1 MAVKG
6 NDVLFPSLGVNDE
19 GNGVIAYTLAGN
31 GYFPSAAYTD
41 IFAGFALPIVHIAG
55 AGQDS
60 DDGFTGYVA
69 EGGNGVGRWGDY
81 SAAVADGDRIWFASE
96 YIPNKCTTNA
106 LPCRTSLA
114 NWGTFF
120 ATVRPFGF

>member
-1 MAVKG
+1 MGWVAWPLKG

-19 GNGVIAYTLAGN
+19 GHGVIAYTLAGD

-60 DDGFTGYVA
+60 DDGFTGYVV
-69 EGGNGVGRWGDY
+69 EGGN
-81 SAAVADGDRIWFASE
+81 A
-96 YIPNKCTTNA
+96 
-106 LPCRTSLA
+106 
-114 NWGTFF
+114 
-120 ATVRPFGF
+120 